1 MNVFSRSRTLNA
13 MSHRIGALWLSLV
26 FPLCFCCCNATRSD
40 STKNAVVTQESTS
53 AKQSP
58 THNTNDPLS
67 PEMSKTVLGQVWSR
81 FVREG
86 RYRLATRDDFDFPHW
101 AAKARLLPRQE
112 DIDVPFISS
121 WIGYAAIVVDVSRND
136 PQRFGL
142 VIVTTD
148 EGANEGA
155 NQKNVIHWF
164 CRNKD
169 LSHSVLSTSS
179 GRLYLTQFEER
190 ASYTTCDIGWDDQK
204 GKYECKKRY
213 KVDDPAGTNAR

>member
-1 MNVFSRSRTLNA
+1 MRNLFSRCRTLNA
-13 MSHRIGALWLSLV
+13 TAHRIGALWLSLV
-26 FPLCFCCCNATRSD
+26 FALCVCCCNATRSD
-40 STKNAVVTQESTS
+40 STKIAVVEQESTS
-53 AKQSP
+53 ANVSP

-67 PEMSKTVLGQVWSR
+67 PETGKTVLGQVWSR

-86 RYRLATRDDFDFPHW
+86 KYRLATRDDFEFPQW
-101 AAKARLLPRQE
+101 AVRARLLPRQE
-112 DIDVPFISS
+112 DIDMPFISS
-121 WIGYAAIVVDVSRND
+121 WIGYAAIVVEVGRND

-148 EGANEGA
+148 EGARQGA

-169 LSHSVLSTSS
+169 LSHSALNTSS

-190 ASYTTCDIGWDDQK
+190 ATYTTCDIGWDDLK
-204 GKYECKKRY
+204 RKYVCKKRY
-213 KVDDPAGTNAR
+213 KVDDLIRVK